1 MAENNNPS
9 TISPT
14 GIVQSMPVK
23 IAKETEPDMDVLEWA
38 KKHIEIPE
46 MKARMAGLFVQELPQ
61 STPKLKPVTSRSP
74 GQKAIPGT
82 YWKIRTPVNQ
92 APEPKPVHPTSKPIR
107 LAERKTELAC
117 TDYHRK
123 KARKMLEERAN
134 LLMFA
139 HLDAE
144 IARLQ
149 LTIDDLRYRLDDI
162 EAGRRCR

>member
-14 GIVQSMPVK
+14 GIAQEMPVK
-23 IAKETEPDMDVLEWA
+23 ITEPDMDVLEWA

-46 MKARMAGLFVQELPQ
+46 QKARMAGLSVQEIPQ
-61 STPKLKPVTSRSP
+61 PTPKLKPVTSRSP

-82 YWKIRTPVNQ
+82 CWKIHTPGNQ
-92 APEPKPVHPTSKPIR
+92 TPEPQSVHTKSKPVL

-117 TDYHRK
+117 RDYPRK
-123 KARKMLEERAN
+123 KAIKMLEKRAN
-134 LLMFA
+134 LAMFA
-139 HLDAE
+139 ELDAE
-144 IARLQ
+144 IARLR
-149 LTIDDLRYRLDDI
+149 LVIDDLRYRLEDI

>member
-1 MAENNNPS
+1 MAENDNPS
-9 TISPT
+9 TIAPT
-14 GIVQSMPVK
+14 GIAQEMPVK

-61 STPKLKPVTSRSP
+61 PTQKKKPTSRSP
-74 GQKAIPGT
+74 SQKAIPGT

-107 LAERKTELAC
+107 LVERKTELAC

-134 LLMFA
+134 LAMFA
-139 HLDAE
+139 DMDAE
-144 IARLQ
+144 IARLR
-149 LTIDDLRYRLDDI
+149 LMIDDLRYRLDDI
-162 EAGRRCR
+162 EAGRRSR